1 MTESELLI
9 KDFRIMYDLSDE
21 DANTLSHFNA
31 DQLKEIF
38 AGLLCGAEEPVKFIM
53 NFNAETFDANQIAEI
68 IDGGKKGLNYRE
80 YVNPC
85 YNYLQMKLI
94 KDGMLAKIN
103 YSAYANPNLT
113 WEQMFQIKKGLE
125 EGLNVLLFNNPNLS
139 LMEMIKIRRSLL
151 EAV

>member
-21 DANTLSHFNA
+21 NADTLSHFNA

-38 AGLLCGAEEPVKFIM
+38 AGLICGAEEPVKFIM
-53 NFNAETFDANQIAEI
+53 SFNAETFDANQIAEI

-80 YVNPC
+80 YVNPR

-94 KDGMLAKIN
+94 KDKEIIIG
-103 YSAYANPNLT
+103 
-113 WEQMFQIKKGLE
+113 G
-125 EGLNVLLFNNPNLS
+125 GLNEISSCDHVQRSNR
-139 LMEMIKIRRSLL
+139 KIY
-151 EAV
+151 

>member
-1 MTESELLI
+1 MKESELLI
-9 KDFRIMYDLSDE
+9 KDFRIIYELSDQ
-21 DANTLSHFNA
+21 DAIKLSKFNA
-31 DQLKEIF
+31 EQLKEIF

-53 NFNAETFDANQIAEI
+53 SLDAQTFDSDQISEI

-103 YSAYANPNLT
+103 YSAYTNPNLT